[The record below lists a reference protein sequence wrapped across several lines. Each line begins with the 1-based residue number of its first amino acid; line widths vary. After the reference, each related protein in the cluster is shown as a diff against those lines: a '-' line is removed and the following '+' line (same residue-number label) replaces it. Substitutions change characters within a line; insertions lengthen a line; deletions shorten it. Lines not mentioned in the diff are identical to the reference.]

1 MAHISEDLAAS
12 LQHLEPA
19 TSAEESLAR
28 LLKAHAEEKKQT
40 YQRLAE
46 TYRQQYGMDAETFYS
61 TSIANRDHSWEE
73 EETYF
78 DWVTALQMVAEME
91 EEITR
96 LEEILSRAKC

>member
-19 TSAEESLAR
+19 TSVEESLAR
-28 LLKAHAEEKKQT
+28 LLKAHAEEKQRA

-46 TYRQQYGMDAETFYS
+46 AYQQQYRMDAETFHS
-61 TSIANRDHSWEE
+61 TYIANRDHSWEE

-78 DWVTALQMVAEME
+78 DWVTAIQMVAEME
-91 EEITR
+91 EEVAR
-96 LEEILSRAKC
+96 LKEILSRAKC